1 MNMLASRAMKVPGKK
16 PRRVP
21 EASEGRG
28 WDGRTLPLRVDD
40 LEVREAAARYDLEP
54 SRVVD
59 LFEAGRRLPAEG
71 LEVVRAMV
79 LLTTRAG
86 ASAAVPWLVG
96 IRRALESA
104 CEGEA
109 CGQASA
115 IHPDAVDSD
124 SVPADDVSSD
134 DWDML
139 DAPISVSKR
148 AEVMVRAEAE
158 RERRRRG
165 LLRVSVGVTEAAEL
179 TGRSRQ
185 AIERLRRQG
194 RALALRV
201 GSRWRYPRFQ
211 LSADSPGGI
220 VPGLG
225 RVLPA
230 LGMSPVGAAWW
241 LTRPLVDLGD
251 RSPIELLHAGQIDRV
266 AEAASV
272 AGRVP

>member
-1 MNMLASRAMKVPGKK
+1 MKVPEKK

-28 WDGRTLPLRVDD
+28 WDD
-40 LEVREAAARYDLEP
+40 LEIREAAARYDLEP
-54 SRVVD
+54 SRVAD
-59 LFEAGRRLPAEG
+59 LFEAGRRLPAKG
-71 LEVVRAMV
+71 LDVVRAMV

-86 ASAAVPWLVG
+86 PSAAEPWLEG

-104 CEGEA
+104 VEGE
-109 CGQASA
+109 STVTS
-115 IHPDAVDSD
+115 DAVT
-124 SVPADDVSSD
+124 AEH
-134 DWDML
+134 WDML
-139 DAPISVSKR
+139 DAPISASKR
-148 AEVMVRAEAE
+148 ADVMARAEAE
-158 RERRRRG
+158 RERRRRS
-165 LLRVSVGVTEAAEL
+165 LLRVSVGVSEAAEL

-211 LSADSPGGI
+211 LSADSTGGI
-220 VPGLG
+220 VPGLE

-230 LGMSPVGAAWW
+230 LGLSPVGAAWW
-241 LTRPLVDLGD
+241 LTRPLADLGD
-251 RSPIELLHAGQIDRV
+251 RTPIELLHAGQVDRV

-272 AGRVP
+272 AGYVP